1 MMGTKGTCFD
11 VRAVAGTS
19 HFSPAARSSRSMT
32 RLSPSRARP
41 INSGRRSVARAPASR
56 FTEGLFSQRA
66 RPADC
71 LTPLTAPSSIGL
83 SLYQS
88 WLPLT
93 KVNNRRT
100 QMSFNKITLVG
111 NLGRDPELRY
121 TPQGTPVCSF
131 SLATNERRKD
141 RNTGENNDI
150 TTWFRVTLWGR
161 QAETASQ
168 YLTRG
173 RPVYIEGRLRVEEWT
188 DRDGK
193 PRHTL
198 EVHATDMQFIGGGRS
213 DEGTAPASR
222 AAAAAPE
229 PAVNAP
235 DMNDDDVPF

>member
-1 MMGTKGTCFD
+1 
-11 VRAVAGTS
+11 
-19 HFSPAARSSRSMT
+19 
-32 RLSPSRARP
+32 
-41 INSGRRSVARAPASR
+41 
-56 FTEGLFSQRA
+56 
-66 RPADC
+66 
-71 LTPLTAPSSIGL
+71 
-83 SLYQS
+83 
-88 WLPLT
+88 
-93 KVNNRRT
+93 
-100 QMSFNKITLVG
+100 MSFNKIILVG

-141 RNTGENNDI
+141 RTTGENNDI

-198 EVHATDMQFIGGGRS
+198 EVHATDMQFIGGGSRGE
-213 DEGTAPASR
+213 DAGGAPAR
-222 AAAAAPE
+222 AAAATTESAPE
-229 PAVNAP
+229 PT
-235 DMNDDDVPF
+235 DLSDDDIPF